1 MPCAAMAHFTKL
13 LFGIH
18 LTLFPIQQNDPEGMA
33 WIFREHQKEG
43 NGTVWKQGQGRK
55 EEGTFWK
62 EGPSERY
69 K

>member
-1 MPCAAMAHFTKL
+1 MEW
-13 LFGIH
+13 
-18 LTLFPIQQNDPEGMA
+18 NDPEGMA
-33 WIFREHQKEG
+33 WISREYQKEW

-62 EGPSERY
+62 EGPLERY